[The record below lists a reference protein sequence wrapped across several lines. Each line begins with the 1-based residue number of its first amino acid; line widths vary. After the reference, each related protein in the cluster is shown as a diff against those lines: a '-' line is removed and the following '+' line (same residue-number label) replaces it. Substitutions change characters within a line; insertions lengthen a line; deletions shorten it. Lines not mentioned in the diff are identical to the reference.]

1 MFMKRPFFEM
11 KTSKKRAGERVV
23 QFMGDIRAP
32 YNVFRTFFQLL
43 IHSINAYPL

>member
-11 KTSKKRAGERVV
+11 KTKKRAGERVV
-23 QFMGDIRAP
+23 QFMSDIRAP

-43 IHSINAYPL
+43 IYSINAYPL